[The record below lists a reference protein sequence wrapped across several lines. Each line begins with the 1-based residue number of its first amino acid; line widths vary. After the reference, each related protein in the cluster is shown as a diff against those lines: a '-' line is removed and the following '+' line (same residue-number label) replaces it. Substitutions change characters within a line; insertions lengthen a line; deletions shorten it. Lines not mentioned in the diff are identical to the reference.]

1 MAVLKPFITNPVPF
15 GTVTVAAANTPV
27 RLTSGFTDLAG
38 EGFAEL
44 RLVAPSANAG
54 ANIYIL
60 SNSTAKDTTNF
71 TNIIL
76 VIPKGNSDTIPKVA
90 FLSNAI
96 LASTLWVDADNS
108 GDKVYLYGF
117 QI

>member
-1 MAVLKPFITNPVPF
+1 MATLKPFASNPVPF

-27 RLTSGFTDLAG
+27 RLTSGFTDMAG
-38 EGFAEL
+38 EGFAEI
-44 RLVAPSANAG
+44 RFVAVAGNTG

-60 SNSTAKDTTNF
+60 SNSSAKDTTNF

-96 LASTLWVDADNS
+96 IASTLWVDADTS